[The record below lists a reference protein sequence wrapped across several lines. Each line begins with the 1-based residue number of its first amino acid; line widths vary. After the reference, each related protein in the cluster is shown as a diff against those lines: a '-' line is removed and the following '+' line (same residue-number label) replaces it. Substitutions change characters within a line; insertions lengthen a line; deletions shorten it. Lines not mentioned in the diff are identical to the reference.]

1 MLALSFP
8 GFLRNSWEFSSH
20 SWECM
25 HHTAHVTLPR
35 SQYLVH
41 GWPIPTM
48 LGIRSQDLDVIRHFP
63 GNPSERQSIPRFP
76 PEIRSQET
84 VEFLG
89 IWPNSWEYRP
99 QKAVLKTHVENRSPE
114 FATWSPNS
122 WELSYS
128 WEFGPNSWEF
138 RPRVG
143 GSSWEFSINPG
154 NYAQPP
160 LAGRLD

>member
-1 MLALSFP
+1 MLASSFP
-8 GFLRNSWEFSSH
+8 GLLRNSWEFLSH

-25 HHTAHVTLPR
+25 HHTTHGTLPR
-35 SQYLVH
+35 SQYLVP
-41 GWPIPTM
+41 GWQIPGN
-48 LGIRSQDLDVIRHFP
+48 LSHNAGNSFP
-63 GNPSERQSIPRFP
+63 GFRRNTSLSWESFRKTVYSTIPC
-76 PEIRSQET
+76 SQQT

-89 IWPNSWEYRP
+89 IWPNSWEYGP
-99 QKAVLKTHVENRSPE
+99 QKVGLKTHDENRSPE

-128 WEFGPNSWEF
+128 WEFGPNSWES

-154 NYAQPP
+154 N
-160 LAGRLD
+160 